1 MAEEISDG
9 VHPTWV
15 GDGDH
20 RPEVLVDGYAY
31 GSLSMTAYTVGL
43 SCRADEPST
52 GAPMLPAEVPADSSN
67 M

>member
-1 MAEEISDG
+1 M
-9 VHPTWV
+9 HPTWV
-15 GDGDH
+15 GDGDY